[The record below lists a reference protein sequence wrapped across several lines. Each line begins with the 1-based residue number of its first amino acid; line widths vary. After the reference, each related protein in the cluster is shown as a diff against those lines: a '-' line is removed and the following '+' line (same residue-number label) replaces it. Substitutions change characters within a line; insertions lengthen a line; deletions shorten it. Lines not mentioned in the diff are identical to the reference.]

1 MGRPRVS
8 DGTPLA
14 IRLDATTRA
23 RLEELRTTLAPGVVL
38 TLAQVV
44 RAVLARGLEAG
55 AFPSR
60 DGGFPTPDGQA
71 SPNAQQRRT
80 PRK

>member
-1 MGRPRVS
+1 VS

-23 RLEELRTTLAPGVVL
+23 RLEALRTTLAPGVEL

-55 AFPSR
+55 GFPSR
-60 DGGFPTPDGQA
+60 DGGLGGPNGQA
-71 SPNAQQRRT
+71 APDAQQRRT